1 MAMSPTDRL
10 LRATRRR
17 LFVVTLALLTLLVVG
32 VGAAT
37 AVMGLNALDADV
49 DRALGTAVDATVASL
64 SGELP
69 ASDEGQEPDEQQ
81 PAAADTVLLVLD
93 QHGAVVQN
101 RTGSTLPGLPDAGAL
116 PAATTAGQDLRT
128 IRAGGHSLRLLT
140 VPLTHDGT
148 LVGFVQGGFILDL
161 HDSQSDSLVLAVIT
175 VGAMGLVAAALIT
188 LVVTGRALAP
198 IRDGFEAQRRF
209 VADASHELR
218 TPAALIR
225 ANAEV
230 LERERLVASDGAPL
244 LSDVIAEADR
254 LGGLVGELLQL
265 AAWDETR
272 TTLAPV
278 SLDVAALAAEVVR
291 GASALAA
298 ERGVRLELE
307 APRPVPATADRGR
320 LVQLLLILI
329 DNAIDHSPA
338 DRVVAVRVVGDGRNA
353 TIDVMDQGPG
363 IPHAE
368 LERIFEP
375 FTRLSGTTRHGSGGT
390 GLGLSIARRIV
401 DAHGGSIRASAPS
414 GGGARFTVVLPA
426 EGSHK
431 LRTG

>member
-1 MAMSPTDRL
+1 MAISPTDRL

-17 LFVVTLALLTLLVVG
+17 LFVVTLTLLTLLVVG

-49 DRALGTAVDATVASL
+49 DQALRAAVDATTTSL

-93 QHGAVVQN
+93 KDGAVVQN
-101 RTGSTLPGLPDAGAL
+101 RTGSALPGLPDADAL
-116 PAATTAGQDLRT
+116 AGATTAGTDLRT
-128 IRAGGHSLRLLT
+128 IRAGSHSLRLLT
-140 VPLTHDGT
+140 VPLTHDGA

-188 LVVTGRALAP
+188 LLVTGRALVP
-198 IRDGFEAQRRF
+198 IRNGFEAQRRF

-230 LERERLVASDGAPL
+230 LERERLVAADGAPL

-272 TTLAPV
+272 TTLSPV
-278 SLDVAALAAEVVR
+278 SLDLAALAAEVVR

-307 APRPVPATADRGR
+307 APRTGARDRRPGTARPAAADPDRQRDRSFSGRPRRRRPRHRRRPQRGHRGHGRRPRHSPGRAGADLRAVQAPDGHDPPRLGRHGSRPRDRTPDRGR
-320 LVQLLLILI
+320 PRRVDPCLV
-329 DNAIDHSPA
+329 
-338 DRVVAVRVVGDGRNA
+338 
-353 TIDVMDQGPG
+353 T
-363 IPHAE
+363 
-368 LERIFEP
+368 
-375 FTRLSGTTRHGSGGT
+375 SGWRCPVH
-390 GLGLSIARRIV
+390 RR
-401 DAHGGSIRASAPS
+401 AAG
-414 GGGARFTVVLPA
+414 
-426 EGSHK
+426 
-431 LRTG
+431 